1 MYTMKEACEQTG
13 LPYET
18 LKFYCKEGLIP
29 NLERDSQNR
38 RVFSEQQIGW
48 IQGLL
53 CLKRCGM
60 GIAEM
65 KEYLS
70 ILLGDDVDIPALKAM
85 LERKRRE
92 LLKTQGEIQKSLA
105 FIDWKQSYYD
115 DVLAGKFELFHGL
128 NDI

>member
-1 MYTMKEACEQTG
+1 MYTMKEACEKTG

-29 NLERDSQNR
+29 NLKRDSQNQ